1 MAGDD
6 IVTTPTEL
14 LKSLERQ
21 QLKQHIV
28 LDAQLRNKF
37 VFEAPVDAEDGE
49 PCLVTE
55 YVYLNPTE
63 AIVIDRQERVYRWKA
78 AWDGNYTFDPSADYD
93 PDGDGQA

>member
-6 IVTTPTEL
+6 IVKTPTEL
-14 LKSLERQ
+14 LKSLEGQ

-28 LDAQLRNKF
+28 LDAQLRNWLI
-37 VFEAPVDAEDGE
+37 FEAPVDTAAGG

-63 AIVIDRQERVYRWKA
+63 AIVINRQERVYRWKA
-78 AWDGNYTFDPSADYD
+78 NWDSLYTFDPSADYD
-93 PDGDGQA
+93 PDGDGEA